1 MSHTLGR
8 QLSEELATTRTVLAN
23 GNLRRLCLAL
33 LAAETSTPA
42 FGIALYVFAY
52 QRGGAGAVGVVALV
66 TMLPAAVAAPFAAL
80 IADRVRRERVVTW
93 ALLARGLLVAAAA
106 AGVVAGAPL
115 LAVCALASLGSVAA
129 RIVFPARIALLPT
142 LTESERELAAAN
154 AATST
159 IENVGFVAGP
169 ALAGLAMALASTPIV
184 FALAAVLSLGAAGV
198 AARIRPAHREI
209 RSVPSRRNVRRELVA
224 GFESIMADRTLR
236 LVIGL
241 YTVVTAAFG
250 VVIVLVVGLAVDVL
264 GIGDGGVGALN
275 GALGIGGVA
284 GGAVAFALAGRV
296 QAGTNLTA
304 GCVLFGLSLGLIG
317 VWPETMPA
325 LLLLAAAGGGGVGVD
340 VAAYTLVQ
348 QTTLDDVR
356 ARVFGVL
363 EGLAVAAAGLG
374 SAFGGVLAESLGV
387 RGSFLVAGAVAL
399 VCALLASRLAWR
411 AESPAPLEGPHRG
424 LARAESS

>member
-1 MSHTLGR
+1 MSHPLPTR
-8 QLSEELATTRTVLAN
+8 LSKQLATTRMVLAN
-23 GNLRRLCLAL
+23 RNLRRLCLAL

-42 FGIALYVFAY
+42 FGVALYVFAY
-52 QRGGAGAVGVVALV
+52 QRGGAGAVGVAALV

-115 LAVCALASLGSVAA
+115 LAVCALASLASVAA
-129 RIVFPARIALLPT
+129 RIVFPARTALLPT

-169 ALAGLAMALASTPIV
+169 ALGGLALALASTPV
-184 FALAAVLSLGAAGV
+184 AFALAAVVTLGAAGV
-198 AARIRPAHREI
+198 AARIRPAHRET
-209 RSVPSRRNVRRELVA
+209 RPVPSRRNARRELLA
-224 GFESIMADRTLR
+224 GFESIMADRTLS

-241 YTVVTAAFG
+241 YTAVTAAFG
-250 VVIVLVVGLAVDVL
+250 VVIVLIVGLAVDVL
-264 GIGDGGVGALN
+264 GIGEGGVGALN
-275 GALGIGGVA
+275 GALGAGGVV
-284 GGAVAFALAGRV
+284 GGAIALALAGRA
-296 QAGTNLTA
+296 QARTNLTA
-304 GCVLFGLSLGLIG
+304 GSVLLGLSLGLIG
-317 VWPETMPA
+317 LWPETMPA
-325 LLLLAAAGGGGVGVD
+325 LLLLVAAGGGGVVVD

-348 QTTLDDVR
+348 QTTSDDVR

-374 SAFGGVLAESLGV
+374 SAVGGVLAQSVGV
-387 RGSFLVAGAVAL
+387 RGAFLLAASAPL
-399 VCALLASRLAWR
+399 VCALFASRLAGRER
-411 AESPAPLEGPHRG
+411 AGRHGSERRALAPSET
-424 LARAESS
+424 

>member
-1 MSHTLGR
+1 
-8 QLSEELATTRTVLAN
+8 VLAN
-23 GNLRRLCLAL
+23 RNLRRLCLAL

-52 QRGGAGAVGVVALV
+52 ERGGAGAVGLVALV
-66 TMLPAAVAAPFAAL
+66 TMLPAAVAAPFTAL
-80 IADRVRRERVVTW
+80 IADRVRRERVVTG
-93 ALLARGLLVAAAA
+93 ALLARGLLLAAAA

-115 LAVCALASLGSVAA
+115 FVVYALASLASVAA
-129 RIVFPARIALLPT
+129 RIVFPARTALLPT
-142 LTESERELAAAN
+142 LTRSGRELAAAN

-169 ALAGLAMALASTPIV
+169 ALGGLALALASTPVV
-184 FALAAVLSLGAAGV
+184 FALAAIVTLGAAGV
-198 AARIRPAHREI
+198 AARIRPTRSRA

-241 YTVVTAAFG
+241 YTAVTAAFG

-264 GIGDGGVGALN
+264 RIGDGGVGALN
-275 GALGIGGVA
+275 GALGVGGVV
-284 GGAVAFALAGRV
+284 GGAIALALAGR
-296 QAGTNLTA
+296 AEASTNLTA
-304 GCVLFGLSLGLIG
+304 GSVLLALSLGLIG
-317 VWPETMPA
+317 LWPETMPA
-325 LLLLAAAGGGGVGVD
+325 LLLLATAGGGGVVVD

-348 QTTLDDVR
+348 QTTLNDVR

-374 SAFGGVLAESLGV
+374 SAFGGVLAESVGV
-387 RGSFLVAGAVAL
+387 RGAFLLAGAVTL
-399 VCALLASRLAWR
+399 VCALLASRLALH
-411 AESPAPLEGPHRG
+411 AESRATLGGPHRG
-424 LARAESS
+424 LARAETRG